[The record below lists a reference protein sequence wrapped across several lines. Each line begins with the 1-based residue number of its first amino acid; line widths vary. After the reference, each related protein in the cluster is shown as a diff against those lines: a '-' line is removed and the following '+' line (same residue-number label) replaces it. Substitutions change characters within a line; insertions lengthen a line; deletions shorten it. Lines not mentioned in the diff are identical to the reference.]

1 MKRTL
6 ILSVLACALFL
17 VAPLGALAAEETTT
31 TVEIEISATSIA
43 PEGSTDASHEPVDD
57 TLPFTGASNG
67 DLSLVAV
74 GGLILGGGLVLL
86 TGRTT
91 RGRSSAE

>member
-6 ILSVLACALFL
+6 ILGVLAGALSL

-43 PEGSTDASHEPVDD
+43 PDTSTDASQEPVDD

-67 DLSLVAV
+67 DLSAVAV

-86 TGRTT
+86 TRRPTSD
-91 RGRSSAE
+91 RSS